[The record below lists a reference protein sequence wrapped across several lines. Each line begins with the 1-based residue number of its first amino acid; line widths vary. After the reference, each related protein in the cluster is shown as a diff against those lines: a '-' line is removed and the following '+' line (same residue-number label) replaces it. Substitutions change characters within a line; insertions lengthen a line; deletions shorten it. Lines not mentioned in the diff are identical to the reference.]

1 MQKKEETIIV
11 GGGMAGMFC
20 AMKLKEAGYP
30 FVLITDNLGGR
41 VCYKPEFKMNFG
53 AVFYF
58 ENYHNVKPI
67 LTAATGLPLIQSVKQ
82 IMLHNSEKDYFPA
95 FSFRMLKNVFQLLKF
110 KKFMKKFV
118 KHYEVYKKDCEVMQ
132 VKDALKKNPFMN
144 DLFYKS
150 APQLIE
156 ELEIN
161 EACTDLVSKF
171 VFGCTGSKVNLL
183 TALDFCNCAQGLV
196 MPIYQFVFNESLMK
210 EKIGNV
216 KFGTVCDIKQEDGEY
231 HVTTKAGDTYSAKN
245 LVMATPAGV
254 TKKLINLPKIR
265 SASTLFAYL
274 VKGKIKEKYAHHDIH
289 CFSDTIPIIFIAN
302 RKNNSEYEV
311 FSNARLDLDKY
322 FDSCQI
328 LHREDWAEALYTHP
342 AIVLDQDMGNN
353 LYMAGDH
360 NGLGMEPAA
369 ISGIYAANK
378 ILGRAKN

>member
-1 MQKKEETIIV
+1 MQKREETIIV

-20 AMKLKEAGYP
+20 AMKLKEAGKP
-30 FVLITDNLGGR
+30 FLLITEHLGGR

-110 KKFMKKFV
+110 KKFMNKFV
-118 KHYEVYKKDCEVMQ
+118 KQYEVYKKDCEVMQ
-132 VKDALKKNPFMN
+132 VKDALKKNPLMN

-150 APQLIE
+150 APQLIA
-156 ELEIN
+156 ELGIN

-171 VFGCTGSKVNLL
+171 VFGCTGSKVHLL

-196 MPIYQFVFNESLMK
+196 MPIYQFTFNEERMQ

-216 KFGTVCDIKQEDGEY
+216 LFGTITDIQKEDGEY
-231 HVTTKAGDTYSAKN
+231 VLTTKNGDIYTAKN

-254 TKKLINLPKIR
+254 TKKFLNLPKIR
-265 SASTLFAYL
+265 EASVLFAYL

-302 RKNNSEYEV
+302 RKQKDEYEV
-311 FSNARLDLDKY
+311 FSNEKLNLDHY
-322 FDSCQI
+322 FDSHQVLCRQ
-328 LHREDWAEALYTHP
+328 DWPEALYTHP
-342 AIVLDQDMGNN
+342 ALVLDQDMGDN

-378 ILGRAKN
+378 ILERAKS